1 MYGETKPDMQCTEFE
16 LLLADALDERLGGER
31 LGAFEAHAAACP
43 NCGPMLAE
51 ARAGLRWLK
60 SLEDVEPPA
69 HLVRD
74 IMLATVGVESAR
86 AAAAPARSWTQL
98 AREWADTALAPL
110 AALIRQP
117 RFAMSFG
124 MAFFSISLLLNAAG
138 VRLTDLRYADL
149 RPTAVV
155 NTLYAAKGKVV
166 SYYENIRFVYELET
180 KVREFRRA
188 TSPPEAPAPKTEPKN
203 RQDNTSGQPDRDRYR
218 NYSRDESQM
227 LLAFARP
234 AVLRPTGWREL

>member
-1 MYGETKPDMQCTEFE
+1 MYSETKHDMQCTEFE
-16 LLLADALDERLGGER
+16 LLLSEALDGLLGGDR
-31 LGAFEAHAAACP
+31 LAAFEAHAAGCP

-51 ARAGLRWLK
+51 AQAGLRWLK

-69 HLVRD
+69 NLVRN
-74 IMLATVGVESAR
+74 IMLATAGVESAR
-86 AAAAPARSWTQL
+86 AAAAPARGWTQKL
-98 AREWADTALAPL
+98 REWASTATAPVF
-110 AALIRQP
+110 AAVRQP

-138 VRLTDLRYADL
+138 VKLADLRHLDL

-155 NTLYAAKGKVV
+155 NSVYAAKGKVV

-188 TSPPEAPAPKTEPKN
+188 TTPQEPAPKAEPKN
-203 RQDNTSGQPDRDRYR
+203 RKDNTSGEPDREKYR
-218 NYSRDESQM
+218 NYSRDETQI
-227 LLAFARP
+227 LLAFY
-234 AVLRPTGWREL
+234 RPTALPAAAWREL